1 MEFFLRFLLALIQCL
16 ENQAGKTI
24 MLKVFCTLML
34 VTKKEHIGA
43 ISI

>member
-1 MEFFLRFLLALIQCL
+1 
-16 ENQAGKTI
+16 

-43 ISI
+43 ISILKVWEIY